1 MPRRAHHTANRT
13 HHTGFQ
19 FIHMSSHSPSAT
31 STAPASGTLFWLLL
45 PFALAY
51 GVSYFFRNV
60 NAVAG
65 PVLAQ
70 EFSVGPG
77 GLGFLTSVYF
87 LAFALGQVP
96 LGIALDRFG
105 PARVNA
111 VMLLASA
118 TGAAVFALASDVS
131 HLGAGRALIG
141 LGSGAAL
148 MSAMSAAHLWVPQE
162 RRATSMGFIMLVGG
176 VGALTASTPVQILI
190 SNFGWRNLFWVLCG
204 LALVVSVLVWRTRGA
219 VRPAA
224 GTQTPKQLLA
234 GVAEVFSSR
243 FFWTIA
249 AAVMLT
255 LGTMLAFQSLWAAT
269 WMRDVAGMS
278 DRIEIGNVLFAFN
291 LGMACAFFGS
301 GWLGDALERG
311 GIAPERTLIGYMAV
325 AMAAQVWLM
334 LWPQVLPHLA
344 WGMYSFGANALV
356 LAFSILPRRFAP
368 ALTGRV
374 NTALNLLAFGTAFLL
389 QWGIGVVLNLWPVV
403 DGRYAAQGYY
413 RAWIVLVLLQLAA
426 AIWLAFATRRRAVAT
441 RIPATPES

>member
-1 MPRRAHHTANRT
+1 MQPA
-13 HHTGFQ
+13 
-19 FIHMSSHSPSAT
+19 SPSA
-31 STAPASGTLFWLLL
+31 SGASSNPASGTLFWLLL

-51 GVSYFFRNV
+51 GISYFFRNV

-87 LAFALGQVP
+87 LAFALAQVP
-96 LGIALDRFG
+96 LGVALDRFG

-118 TGAAVFALASDVS
+118 TGAAVFALAGDVS

-176 VGALTASTPVQILI
+176 IGALTASTPVQILI
-190 SNFGWRNLFWVLCG
+190 MHFGWRKVFWVLCA
-204 LALVVSVLVWRTRGA
+204 LALLVSALVWRTRGA
-219 VRPAA
+219 VQPAA
-224 GTQTPKQLLA
+224 ASQTPRQLLA
-234 GVAEVFSSR
+234 GVAEVFCSR

-269 WMRDVAGMS
+269 WMRDVAGMR
-278 DRIEIGNVLFAFN
+278 DRIAIGNVLFAFN
-291 LGMACAFFGS
+291 LGMACAFFAS
-301 GWLGDALERG
+301 GWLGDTLERR
-311 GIAPERTLIGYMAV
+311 GIAPERTLIGYIAV
-325 AMAAQVWLM
+325 ALAAQTWLM
-334 LWPQVLPHLA
+334 LWPQTLPHLA
-344 WGMYSFGANALV
+344 WGVYSFGANALV

-374 NTALNLLAFGTAFLL
+374 NTALNLLAFGMAFLL

-403 DGRYAAQGYY
+403 EGLYAVQGYY
-413 RAWIVLVLLQLAA
+413 RAWVVLVLLQGLA
-426 AIWLAFATRRRAVAT
+426 AIWLAFSTCRAA
-441 RIPATPES
+441 PQNG

>member
-1 MPRRAHHTANRT
+1 M
-13 HHTGFQ
+13 Q
-19 FIHMSSHSPSAT
+19 SSLLSRPDRPG
-31 STAPASGTLFWLLL
+31 STVIWLLL

-87 LAFALGQVP
+87 LAFALAQVP
-96 LGIALDRFG
+96 LGVALDRFG
-105 PARVNA
+105 PARVNL

-118 TGAAVFALASDVS
+118 SGAAVFALAGEIS

-148 MSAMSAAHLWVPQE
+148 MAAMSAAHLWVPQE
-162 RRATSMGFIMLVGG
+162 RRATSIGFIMVVGG
-176 VGALTASTPVQILI
+176 VGALTASTPLQILI
-190 SNFGWRNLFWVLCG
+190 HQFGWRNVFWVLCA

-219 VRPAA
+219 VQPAA
-224 GTQTPKQLLA
+224 GTQTLAQLLA
-234 GVAEVFSSR
+234 GVAEVFRSG

-249 AAVMLT
+249 MAVMLT

-269 WMRDVAGMS
+269 WMRDVAGMR
-278 DRIEIGNVLFAFN
+278 DQIAIGNVLFAFN

-301 GWLGDALERG
+301 GWLGDTLERR
-311 GIAPERTLIGYMAV
+311 GIAPERTLIGYIAL
-325 AMAAQVWLM
+325 ALAAQVWLM
-334 LWPQVLPHLA
+334 LWPNRLPHLV
-344 WGMYSFGANALV
+344 WGIYSFGANALV

-389 QWGIGVVLNLWPVV
+389 QWGIGAVLNLWPVV
-403 DGRYAAQGYY
+403 DGRYAATGYY
-413 RAWIVLVLLQLAA
+413 RAWIVLLLLQALA
-426 AIWLAFATRRRAVAT
+426 AIWLAFATRAARRPAAV
-441 RIPATPES
+441 PG